1 MIHPNTVDE
10 ENRILWERYKA
21 HPEAMKDVLIL
32 TPANKVAERR
42 ATYPDIEVR
51 PIAFSASELKAAHWK
66 FLMGAMGS
74 QSMYMRQINL
84 IMRGLRNNL
93 TLDAIRSGIDNS
105 GLSDHLKELAQ
116 TRLLFA
122 SEYKQ
127 IPRSSRRNPLPMKR
141 INRALLMGH
150 EHLAGALVELM
161 QSRKTPSGADRVLHD
176 APEAFN
182 GIEVMPT
189 MGREEMEAQL
199 ALRVVEGRVE
209 LVRPMD
215 AAAIDDHHDLFPG
228 FAEGGHHLMH
238 ILAQLLGI
246 KVGHD
251 FIKDFGGAILDRP
264 NDTEQY
270 AAGDTA
276 PGAILQPRL
285 AFEGLLAFAL
295 ALAQWTRREARA
307 LGCAPPARAGQG
319 KTPQDRF
326 VFIEQNDLPAASLV
340 LEGGKFKRTISEVSG
355 GGS

>member
-1 MIHPNTVDE
+1 
-10 ENRILWERYKA
+10 
-21 HPEAMKDVLIL
+21 
-32 TPANKVAERR
+32 
-42 ATYPDIEVR
+42 
-51 PIAFSASELKAAHWK
+51 
-66 FLMGAMGS
+66 
-74 QSMYMRQINL
+74 
-84 IMRGLRNNL
+84 
-93 TLDAIRSGIDNS
+93 
-105 GLSDHLKELAQ
+105 
-116 TRLLFA
+116 
-122 SEYKQ
+122 
-127 IPRSSRRNPLPMKR
+127 
-141 INRALLMGH
+141 
-150 EHLAGALVELM
+150 
-161 QSRKTPSGADRVLHD
+161 
-176 APEAFN
+176 
-182 GIEVMPT
+182 
-189 MGREEMEAQL
+189 MEAQL

-238 ILAQLLGI
+238 RLAQLLGI

-285 AFEGLLAFAL
+285 AFEGLLAFDL

-319 KTPQDRF
+319 KAPQDRF
-326 VFIEQNDLPAASLV
+326 ILIEQNDLPAASLV

-355 GGS
+355 GGSEAPGGALVAYLLFFNTPRTLSRPRWTPVSRAKTVASSRQLHWEWREPCSRGS